1 MERKQKLQQ
10 WLGQLVHVVV
20 DRPVGYRHGSILYPI
35 NYGYL
40 PGIMG
45 GDGEEQ
51 DAYILGVCEP
61 ITEFDGQVVAAIHR
75 RNDCEDKLVVAPVG
89 SRYHQGEIAEAV
101 YFQEQFFDIR
111 ILSSFERSCGVLPY
125 RLVDGKK
132 EFLLVLESAGL
143 CWSIP
148 KGHIEAGETELQA
161 ALRELKEETGL
172 TAVLDTERRASVEYP
187 ISDYGRKEVVIY
199 LGEVSGEARGKEGE
213 IDCYKWVR
221 EEELGYY
228 LFPDTLEACKTL
240 LK

>member
-1 MERKQKLQQ
+1 
-10 WLGQLVHVVV
+10 
-20 DRPVGYRHGSILYPI
+20 VGYRHGSILYPI

-61 ITEFDGQVVAAIHR
+61 VTEFDGQVVAAIHR

-143 CWSIP
+143 CWSVPRGIW
-148 KGHIEAGETELQA
+148 KQ
-161 ALRELKEETGL
+161 
-172 TAVLDTERRASVEYP
+172 ERRSSKPPFGSLRRKPALPQSWTQGEEP
-187 ISDYGRKEVVIY
+187 LWNIPFPTTDGRKWSYIWEKSAVRQ
-199 LGEVSGEARGKEGE
+199 GEKKARSTAANGSERKNWETTSS
-213 IDCYKWVR
+213 
-221 EEELGYY
+221 
-228 LFPDTLEACKTL
+228 PTLWKHVKHC
-240 LK
+240 